1 MHFVRHKWKWML
13 WFALGGAT
21 GTYLPLASLPA
32 KLSLWLRWVASYPY
46 PLHLPLIALLFLI
59 CLERASR
66 VVKRYRNNLASG
78 QSPFTAIEAS
88 LGFVFGLVFAL
99 ALSRSLTD
107 CWASLILQ
115 ARAVTLTWAAAF
127 VLFVLTAVLKARP
140 KSAESPPQ
148 QADATRM
155 TDAPIATDEEDTL
168 GRVPFVNDFHREI
181 KKFPFD
187 EPVVFGLN
195 GQWGSGKT
203 SVLNLLRNR
212 LRHDK
217 DIILVD
223 FNPWYFSSADVLV
236 HRFYSAVAAAINR
249 EFFFPDLLGL
259 ARRYS
264 AILSP
269 VLKRYGADIDMRNSS
284 VEDVK
289 QQVERYIL
297 QTNRRVI
304 VLIDDIDRAD
314 DDGLLGVFRTV
325 RLTGEFKKTTFVLA
339 YDDDQVCAHLKRLNI
354 PPEYLEKI
362 VQNPIQIPALDQGD
376 IDRFLLYSDAQ
387 HRSQIDIL
395 FDKIGIGK
403 EERAEFDKKIVEI
416 YPPQLRRFFQ
426 TLRSAK
432 RFLNSLST
440 RLPVVRDE
448 VYLLDFVLLE
458 VLRVFAPRVY
468 DDIYENRYYYI
479 PAWTFE
485 EILASPFGIVGRREQ
500 EEVSKRIK
508 VHVDDLLS
516 GESRRDNI
524 RAILEELFFQLKSDR
539 ASPTSD
545 SYAAKV
551 RAKKRLTHP
560 DSFQKYFLLSVPRE
574 AIPDKVVE
582 ETMKSWAASPNPQ
595 SLMTKDLLAYQ
606 KRGNLRKF
614 MDALALFLD
623 KMDER
628 TAGELLTVISS
639 RVQTFSR
646 EGRESSEHDGAF
658 KLALFVLSERI
669 KDSDRRERFEQ
680 TLRETPA
687 LEFAIRILNAVAQ
700 AQSGIHALQQ
710 AADLTAAR
718 EIVSQRVRQEVVD
731 ADVDLIE
738 MNREWGFILF
748 QTGLYSEESR
758 KMINDYALKLCEK
771 NPSYIGKLVGGFRLD
786 LGETGSF
793 NLTELRRVYDS
804 RALAVLARAAGKT
817 AWITSN
823 EQLAV
828 EQLLVAEADPGPQTS
843 DSSTSNS

>member
-1 MHFVRHKWKWML
+1 MA

-21 GTYLPLASLPA
+21 GTYLPWTSLAP
-32 KLSLWLRWVASYPY
+32 KLSLWARWGASYPY
-46 PLHLPLIALLFLI
+46 WLHLPLIALLFLV
-59 CLERASR
+59 CLERASQIVR
-66 VVKRYRNNLASG
+66 RYRNNLASG
-78 QSPFTAIEAS
+78 QSPFTAIEAFLS
-88 LGFVFGLVFAL
+88 FVFGLVFAL
-99 ALSRSLTD
+99 ALSQALTD
-107 CWASLILQ
+107 CWAIIALR
-115 ARAVTLTWAAAF
+115 ARAVALTWVGAF
-127 VLFVLTAVLKARP
+127 VLFVLIAVFMARRKSVGSPLK
-140 KSAESPPQ
+140 Q
-148 QADATRM
+148 VDATRM
-155 TDAPIATDEEDTL
+155 TDAPITTDEEDTL
-168 GRVPFVNDFHREI
+168 GRVPFVKDFHKEI

-187 EPVVFGLN
+187 ESVVFGLN

-217 DIILVD
+217 DTILVD

-264 AILSP
+264 AVLSP
-269 VLKRYGADIDMRNSS
+269 VLKRYGVDVDMGKSS

-289 QQVERYIL
+289 RQVEQYIL
-297 QTNRRVI
+297 QTNRRIV

-354 PPEYLEKI
+354 PSEYLEKI

-395 FDKIGIGK
+395 FDNIGIGK
-403 EERAEFDKKIVEI
+403 EERAEFDKKVVEI
-416 YPPQLRRFFQ
+416 YPPHLRPFFQ

-440 RLPVVRDE
+440 RLPAVRDE

-468 DDIYENRYYYI
+468 DDIHDNRHYYI
-479 PAWTFE
+479 PSWTFE
-485 EILASPFGIVGRREQ
+485 EMLASPFGVVGRGEK

-508 VHVDDLLS
+508 AHVDALLS
-516 GESRRDNI
+516 GESRGENI
-524 RAILEELFFQLKSDR
+524 RAILEELFFQLRSDR
-539 ASPTSD
+539 ASQTSD

-551 RAKKRLTHP
+551 RARKRLTHP
-560 DSFQKYFLLSVPRE
+560 ESFQKYFLLSVPRGV
-574 AIPDKVVE
+574 IPDKVVE
-582 ETMKSWAASPNPQ
+582 EAMRSWAASPNPS
-595 SLMTKDLLAYQ
+595 SLIANEFLVYQ
-606 KRGNLRKF
+606 KRGELRKL
-614 MDALALFLD
+614 MDSLTLFLD

-628 TAGELLTVISS
+628 TADAMLTVINSGA
-639 RVQTFSR
+639 QTFSR
-646 EGRESSEHDGAF
+646 DGRERSEYDGAF
-658 KLALFVLSERI
+658 KLALFVLSEKI

-687 LEFAIRILNAVAQ
+687 LEFAIRVLNAVVQ
-700 AQSGIHALQQ
+700 AKSGIYALQQ
-710 AADLTAAR
+710 AADLTVGR
-718 EIVSQRVRQEVVD
+718 EIVSTRVRREVVN
-731 ADVDLIE
+731 AGVDLIE
-738 MNREWGFILF
+738 TNPEAGFILF

-758 KMINDYALKLCEK
+758 QMINSYALRLCEK
-771 NPSYIGKLVGGFRLD
+771 NPPYIGRLVGGFLLD
-786 LGETGSF
+786 FGEMADF
-793 NLTELRRVYDS
+793 NLTDLRRVYDS
-804 RALAVLARAAGKT
+804 RALAVLARAAGET
-817 AWITSN
+817 AWSTSK
-823 EQLAV
+823 EKRAV
-828 EQLLVAEADPGPQTS
+828 EQLLATDAGPGAQTS
-843 DSSTSNS
+843 NNSTSNS